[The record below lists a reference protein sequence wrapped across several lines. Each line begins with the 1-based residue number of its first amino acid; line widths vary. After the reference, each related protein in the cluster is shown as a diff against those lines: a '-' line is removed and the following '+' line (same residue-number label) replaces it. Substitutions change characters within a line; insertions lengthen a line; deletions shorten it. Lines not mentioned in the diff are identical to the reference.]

1 MSNKTKTTL
10 VIGDFQA
17 GKTTGTVAQA
27 LENIKNE
34 SNTINIFVASGT
46 NDQKRNQELTLK
58 KELEK
63 QNINLYQN
71 IITGRDQIEQFSL
84 IVRKLG
90 RPYQE
95 YPIISCIAHIDSLL
109 EVKGLITDIA
119 TKFKNNFSYK
129 IFIDESDIHAI
140 DHEIKETRVQRTECI
155 QSIQELPQ
163 VMEVTHIT
171 ATPFSPL
178 VADTDYDEIKFIL
191 PKEGYINLAD
201 ILSAYSNSLTKK
213 DIQSLHLSPTKE
225 MKKVIETEV
234 SKGGVTL
241 VSTVVGNAQQTQQ
254 AQNICNIV
262 DKDTMVAL
270 FNQGK
275 GIKLYHK
282 NSFGNIHTSK
292 WDNDVEHL
300 YDKAI
305 KLNVKKVFIIGYLCL
320 NRSVTLRQREGKFNH
335 ITGYI
340 FNAHTK
346 SNREEILQRVA
357 RACGY
362 STTITNLHTCNEV
375 LGTLTAALDNHEE
388 VIKLFA
394 DKTEKMKNHITRQEL
409 LSKIKW
415 EGIYKVKHPNGHLKA
430 SRDNKLAVV
439 LEEEI
444 SPKIK
449 EFYKKVIPF
458 SDLNRNIRHNLL
470 ESYSKDVGRFTWFK
484 EWVAEQFEPLKVN
497 RVLKAVPNDE
507 AETSNRSYHQRPNQI
522 DWKENFRDTLY
533 YIDEEKEEIRLSH
546 QPYQQVKNVEDIR
559 LYNPYSETW
568 FKMTKKGTIIKGAK
582 NSS

>member
-1 MSNKTKTTL
+1 MSDKTITL

-17 GKTTGTVAQA
+17 GKTTGTVEQA

-34 SNTINIFVASGT
+34 PNTINIFIASGT
-46 NDQKRNQELTLK
+46 NDQKRNQELTLR

-71 IITGRDQIEQFSL
+71 IITGRDEIEQFSL

-90 RPYQE
+90 KPCQE
-95 YPIISCIAHIDSLL
+95 YPMISCIAHIDSLL
-109 EVKGLITDIA
+109 EVKGMITDIA
-119 TKFKNNFSYK
+119 TKFKTNFDFK
-129 IFIDESDIHAI
+129 VFIDESDIHAI

-155 QSIQELPQ
+155 QSIQELRQ
-163 VMEVTHIT
+163 IVKVTHIT

-178 VADTDYDEIKFIL
+178 VANTDYDEIKFI
-191 PKEGYINLAD
+191 PHKKGYISLTE
-201 ILSAYSNSLTKK
+201 ITKSYTPCLTKK

-225 MKKVIETEV
+225 MKEQIEKELL
-234 SKGGVTL
+234 KGGVTL

-282 NSFGNIHTSK
+282 NSLGNIHTSK

-346 SNREEILQRVA
+346 ANREEILQRAA

-362 STTITNLHTCNEV
+362 SSTLTTLYTCNEV
-375 LGTLTAALDNHEE
+375 FGTLMSALANHDK
-388 VIKLFA
+388 VIQLFA
-394 DKTEKMKNHITRQEL
+394 NRTDEMKNHITREKL
-409 LSKIKW
+409 LNEIKW
-415 EGIYKVKHPNGHLKA
+415 EGNYKVKHSNGYSKA
-430 SRDNKLAVV
+430 SKDNKLIQV

-444 SPKIK
+444 SSKIK

-458 SDLNRNIRHNLL
+458 SELNPNIKSNL
-470 ESYSKDVGRFTWFK
+470 ESSDEGVGRFTWFK
-484 EWVAEQFEPLKVN
+484 EWVAKQFEPLQVN
-497 RVLKAVPNDE
+497 RVLTAYPDKE
-507 AETSNRSYHQRPNQI
+507 RKNRIYHQQPNQI

-533 YIDEEKEEIRLSH
+533 YIDKDKEEIRLSH
-546 QPYQQVKNVEDIR
+546 QPYQQVKNIEDIR
-559 LYNPYSETW
+559 LYNPYLNIW
-568 FKMTKKGTIIKGAK
+568 YKMTKKGALYKDVK